1 MKIKYFL
8 ILAVLALTLF
18 SGCSSEDGE
27 KNPTNGATIN
37 PNKTLYEET
46 DFSLSIPASW
56 EVINKDSFTSN
67 VPANTI
73 VGFRNNIKNE
83 TFTANLNI
91 TQTNLTEEISSEDFA
106 KSSMAKTKNSLV
118 NFVEINKDTAKV
130 NSPDGEIEAYL
141 IEMEGKKSANEPV
154 IHFKQL
160 HIVNGGK
167 AYTITAAYLKEEDE
181 SVTNILDEMVGSF
194 TLK

>member
-8 ILAVLALTLF
+8 ISAVLALTLF
-18 SGCSSEDGE
+18 SGCSSEDEGT
-27 KNPTNGATIN
+27 NSTNGTAEN
-37 PNKTLYEET
+37 PNKALYEET
-46 DFSLSIPASW
+46 DFSLSIPTSW
-56 EVINKDSFTSN
+56 EVINKNSFTSN

-83 TFTANLNI
+83 KFTANLNI

-118 NFVEINKDTAKV
+118 DFVEINKDTAKV

-141 IEMEGKKSANEPV
+141 VEMEGKKSVNEPIV
-154 IHFKQL
+154 HFKQL
-160 HIVNGGK
+160 HIVNGDK

-181 SVTNILDEMVGSF
+181 SVINMLDEMVNSF

>member
-8 ILAVLALTLF
+8 IPAVLALTLF
-18 SGCSSEDGE
+18 SGCSSEEDKE
-27 KNPTNGATIN
+27 NPTNEATEN
-37 PNKTLYEET
+37 PNKISYEET
-46 DFSLSIPASW
+46 DFSLSIPSSW

-83 TFTANLNI
+83 GFTANLNI

-118 NFVEINKDTAKV
+118 NFAEINKDTTSV

-141 IEMEGKKSANEPV
+141 AEMEGKKSANEPV
-154 IHFKQL
+154 VHFKQL
-160 HIVNGGK
+160 HVVNKDK

-181 SVTNILDEMVGSF
+181 SVINMLDEMIGSF